1 MAGASLMPTAAYL
14 LLGAFLFA
22 LGAYGVVAR
31 TNALTMLVAVELMLN
46 AVNLTFVAAARQFG
60 ELDGQVV
67 AFFVIAV
74 AAAEVAVGLAIV
86 IDVARRRG
94 SVDVDDATDLRG

>member
-1 MAGASLMPTAAYL
+1 MAGAPLMPTAAYL

-31 TNALTMLVAVELMLN
+31 ANALTMLVAVELMLN

>member
-1 MAGASLMPTAAYL
+1 MPTAAYL
-14 LLGAFLFA
+14 LLGACLFA

-31 TNALTMLVAVELMLN
+31 ANALAMLVAVELMLN

-74 AAAEVAVGLAIV
+74 AAAEVAVGLAII

-94 SVDVDDATDLRG
+94 TVDVDEATDLRG